1 MSELTYRTK
10 FPKCWRYPITREIR
24 LMLRIP
30 FRLIW
35 IGRKCVKGEGIV
47 LKQNIYD
54 NPTFFNEYKKLR
66 ESGITYNDFIEQPA
80 VKSAISCLEGKTV
93 LDLGCGTGEFVRY
106 CLENKA
112 SYVLGVDISKKM
124 IEQAKIKTENGK
136 ADFICAPIEDI
147 NITDQKFD
155 VIISSL
161 AIHYIEDYDGLI
173 NKVRNLLN
181 YDGVFIFSTEHP
193 IVTARKEM
201 DNWIKDGEGNK
212 LYWALDDYH
221 EEGKREQHWYIEGV
235 IKYHRTISTLVNTL
249 ITNGFKIEEIQE
261 PQSTSEGLNKMPK
274 LVNEKRRPSFIV
286 IKAQKSCVT

>member
-1 MSELTYRTK
+1 M
-10 FPKCWRYPITREIR
+10 
-24 LMLRIP
+24 
-30 FRLIW
+30 
-35 IGRKCVKGEGIV
+35 
-47 LKQNIYD
+47 KQNIYD